1 MADIV
6 TLGDVSTK
14 DTGSGSQLKTGGRRK
29 YNMPAKC
36 VDANPDPEKTWGK
49 YIYEGGYYFED
60 FRATEP
66 EQAVIDSMKKDIMS
80 RGKKKT
86 KKGN

>member
-1 MADIV
+1 MANSCKKGEV
-6 TLGDVSTK
+6 YSMK
-14 DTGSGSQLKTGGRRK
+14 FK
-29 YNMPAKC
+29 KC

-66 EQAVIDSMKKDIMS
+66 EQAVIDSMKRDIMN

-86 KKGN
+86 K

>member
-1 MADIV
+1 MANRCKKGEV
-6 TLGDVSTK
+6 YSK
-14 DTGSGSQLKTGGRRK
+14 KFK
-29 YNMPAKC
+29 KC

-66 EQAVIDSMKKDIMS
+66 EQAVIDSMKRDIMN

-86 KKGN
+86 KYGYYYGKM

>member
-1 MADIV
+1 VVEKWVIKMANDCKKGEV
-6 TLGDVSTK
+6 YSK
-14 DTGSGSQLKTGGRRK
+14 KFK
-29 YNMPAKC
+29 KC
-36 VDANPDPEKTWGK
+36 VNANPDPDKTWGK

-66 EQAVIDSMKKDIMS
+66 EQAVNDSMKKDIMS